1 MSYTCATS
9 IQTKATYSL
18 ATISKISS
26 NILIGKRFHISLY
39 Y

>member
-1 MSYTCATS
+1 MCYTWATS

-26 NILIGKRFHISLY
+26 NILIGKCFHISFY